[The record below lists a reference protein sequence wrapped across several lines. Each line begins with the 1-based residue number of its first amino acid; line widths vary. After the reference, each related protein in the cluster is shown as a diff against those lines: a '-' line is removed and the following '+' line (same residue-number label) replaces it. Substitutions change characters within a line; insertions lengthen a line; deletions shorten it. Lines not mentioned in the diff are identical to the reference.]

1 MRSRLLRGILLALT
15 LSLCL
20 ATPGGLAQAQV
31 PERQRA
37 FVYGINAAIARTFT
51 GSFSPLSPSTIYL
64 LADQPSII
72 SPRITEI
79 YFWPITNEYK
89 ASWEILNEPV
99 AGTMEILQGG
109 RVIQEIAPTSYTIHY
124 QRNGNETVA
133 TLYIGAEADA
143 AQERFA
149 ASQRAFRRASQD
161 YYREQ
166 QAWLAAA
173 TEANQRIQAGERVT
187 IPPEPKMPEP
197 LNVTSNGLNNG
208 VPVQLPVGSYT
219 LRLRAPDGSL
229 VPGSTRNLTIFAP
242 RRSAVGYMVVPE
254 TRWTTPDQIED
265 PAAIILGK
273 PNTQLY
279 LIPHEAREYPAQ
291 AYTLLQNPQQQ
302 VGETTEWKWV
312 LGSPIQQGELEIVR
326 STGETERRS
335 LTPYRV
341 QQTDGATLGY
351 NILPFEPNPDRP
363 NAAPDLVAFPLPI
376 GTAGSSFALRMVSEQ
391 GQILPGSARDVH
403 APTGSSLIGL
413 ALVTLF
419 PPCVDFRELC
429 VSVGTIT
436 ELALVTLLPLLA
448 GAIII
453 IRRRLRM
460 RLPRNISA

>member
-1 MRSRLLRGILLALT
+1 MRSRLLRGVLLALT

-20 ATPGGLAQAQV
+20 ATLGGVAHAQA

-64 LADQPSII
+64 LADQASVI

-109 RVIQEIAPTSYTIHY
+109 RVIQEIEPTNYTIHY
-124 QRNGNETVA
+124 QRNGSETVA
-133 TLYIGAEADA
+133 TLYVGAEAEA
-143 AQERFA
+143 AQERFV
-149 ASQRAFRRASQD
+149 ASQKAFQRASQE
-161 YYREQ
+161 YYRAQ
-166 QAWLAAA
+166 QDWLALA
-173 TEANQRIQAGERVT
+173 TEANQRIQAGEKVT
-187 IPPEPKMPEP
+187 IPPAPEPPEP
-197 LNVTSNGLNNG
+197 LSVTSNGLNNG
-208 VPVQLPVGSYT
+208 VPIQLPVGSYT

-229 VPGSTRNLTIFAP
+229 VPGSTRSLTVFAP

-273 PNTQLY
+273 PDTQLY
-279 LIPHEAREYPAQ
+279 LVPHEAREYPAQ
-291 AYTLLQNPQQQ
+291 AYALLQNPQQQ

-326 STGETERRS
+326 PTGETERHS

-341 QQTDGATLGY
+341 QQTASATLGY
-351 NILPFEPNPDRP
+351 DILPFEPNPDRP
-363 NAAPDLVAFPLPI
+363 NAAPDLVAFPMPI
-376 GTAGSSFALRMVSEQ
+376 GAAGSSFAIRMVSEQ
-391 GQILPGSARDVH
+391 GQILPGSVRNVH
-403 APTGSSLIGL
+403 APTGPPLIG
-413 ALVTLF
+413 
-419 PPCVDFRELC
+419 
-429 VSVGTIT
+429 
-436 ELALVTLLPLLA
+436 LALVTLLPLLA

-453 IRRRLRM
+453 IRRRIQM